1 MPTGSPGALEAR
13 RTVGVPSP
21 RAPPGPHTPGPA
33 RRTHARSRHARQQ
46 YLSSMRR
53 SACRQHS
60 TQELA
65 AVDAAAVHP
74 AERHRAVSVCGPSHA
89 RQTRAVPPI
98 GCPIALRGKHA
109 PDATGGD
116 APGATPRVSASALRH
131 RGPLPARMRRPTKDR
146 GPGSCCARSAT
157 RCRSASSPSRAR
169 RSSSAASS
177 STGCNRPTARTWLIL
192 IAGLPPAA
200 RDAAGEYCLVLLGA
214 LAAHALGA
222 LEELGMLGVAS
233 ARGTRVRAGGE
244 TRLLPVV

>member
-1 MPTGSPGALEAR
+1 M
-13 RTVGVPSP
+13 
-21 RAPPGPHTPGPA
+21 
-33 RRTHARSRHARQQ
+33 RQQ
-46 YLSSMRR
+46 L
-53 SACRQHS
+53 
-60 TQELA
+60 ELV

-74 AERHRAVSVCGPSHA
+74 AERHRAISVCGPSYV

-116 APGATPRVSASALRH
+116 APGATSRVSASASRHPRAAPGEDAAANKRSWARIVLRPI
-131 RGPLPARMRRPTKDR
+131 GNPLPLGFLALAGATLVVSGLQLDWLQPADGKDV
-146 GPGSCCARSAT
+146 A
-157 RCRSASSPSRAR
+157 
-169 RSSSAASS
+169 
-177 STGCNRPTARTWLIL
+177 LIL
-192 IAGLPPAA
+192 IAGLPTAA
-200 RDAAGEYCLVLLGA
+200 RDAAGEYCLALLGA